1 MTENLAH
8 PQFSKGL
15 SGYKVEEVD
24 SYIDKVLDTIKDLKD
39 QNEVLEEK
47 IGVLAESLQ
56 KYREDEDSL
65 REALLGAQKMGDS
78 IVKNANNKAEIT
90 MREASVKAAHIV
102 EEARKKVEDE
112 KDEQEAGRILD
123 NLLARQDEALQLAAA
138 VQTQLAQAE
147 TAAQDV
153 RRSED
158 DVADVRNRMERLR
171 EEQRALNGPAREV
184 LESQTTA
191 LRQLRALSSTLA
203 TEQERLAEL
212 EGRLISET
220 PARSIKNLPLL
231 LLGAALFLA
240 GAGTLLAA
248 WRLGV
253 TSLPLTQ
260 GLEMPVNLWSGYLI
274 LFCGVGF
281 LAAGLPHDGPER
293 RRRKNEFAHLQSRR
307 DACAAHVA
315 ELKEQARADAIANG
329 IRKENPNANIVYI
342 KGDQFTNE
350 LIAAIQ
356 NGKNIEF
363 RSKYREADLFLIDDV
378 QFIAGK
384 ESTQEEFFHTFNKL
398 YEEHKQIVMTSD
410 RKPSDMLTLE
420 DRLKT
425 RFEWGL
431 LADIQPPD
439 YETRMAILKNKAK
452 NLGLNLSDDVCNYI
466 AINVT
471 NNVRQ
476 IEGTV
481 KKILAYRDLNNMP
494 LDLPNISRAID
505 DMFKSEGNALPTPSL
520 IISQVCKFYSID
532 EVLLRGTQKNKG
544 TAEARQIAMYL
555 IRKLTNLSLP
565 DIGKEFARDHSTVL
579 YAIRKVEVAL
589 KNGDTTMQNNIRDIT
604 ANINSCL

>member
-1 MTENLAH
+1 MYSSAYVWAKVLSHMEERLGAVTVSAWFDDAEVVELNENNLILYSPSDFRQEIIRRRCTDYIQDALKEVFNSDAKLMVFGDEELDAFKQKGKSVSSMDFN
-8 PQFSKGL
+8 PQFTFDNFVVGPSNRFAHSAAIAVSK
-15 SGYKVEEVD
+15 
-24 SYIDKVLDTIKDLKD
+24 
-39 QNEVLEEK
+39 
-47 IGVLAESLQ
+47 
-56 KYREDEDSL
+56 
-65 REALLGAQKMGDS
+65 
-78 IVKNANNKAEIT
+78 
-90 MREASVKAAHIV
+90 
-102 EEARKKVEDE
+102 
-112 KDEQEAGRILD
+112 
-123 NLLARQDEALQLAAA
+123 
-138 VQTQLAQAE
+138 
-147 TAAQDV
+147 
-153 RRSED
+153 
-158 DVADVRNRMERLR
+158 
-171 EEQRALNGPAREV
+171 
-184 LESQTTA
+184 
-191 LRQLRALSSTLA
+191 
-203 TEQERLAEL
+203 
-212 EGRLISET
+212 T
-220 PARSIKNLPLL
+220 PGQVYNP
-231 LLGAALFLA
+231 LFLY
-240 GAGTLLAA
+240 G
-248 WRLGV
+248 
-253 TSLPLTQ
+253 P
-260 GLEMPVNLWSGYLI
+260 P
-274 LFCGVGF
+274 GVG
-281 LAAGLPHDGPER
+281 
-293 RRRKNEFAHLQSRR
+293 KTHL
-307 DACAAHVA
+307 
-315 ELKEQARADAIANG
+315 LYAIANG
-329 IRKENPNANIVYI
+329 IRKENPDANIVYI

>member
-1 MTENLAH
+1 MYSSAYVWAKVLSHMEERLGAVTVSAWFDDAEVVELNENNLILYSPSDFRREIIRRRCTDYIQDALKEVFNSDAKLMVFGDEELDAFKQKGKSVSSMDFN
-8 PQFSKGL
+8 PQFTFDNFVVGPSNRFAHSAAIAVSK
-15 SGYKVEEVD
+15 
-24 SYIDKVLDTIKDLKD
+24 
-39 QNEVLEEK
+39 
-47 IGVLAESLQ
+47 
-56 KYREDEDSL
+56 
-65 REALLGAQKMGDS
+65 
-78 IVKNANNKAEIT
+78 
-90 MREASVKAAHIV
+90 
-102 EEARKKVEDE
+102 
-112 KDEQEAGRILD
+112 
-123 NLLARQDEALQLAAA
+123 
-138 VQTQLAQAE
+138 
-147 TAAQDV
+147 
-153 RRSED
+153 
-158 DVADVRNRMERLR
+158 
-171 EEQRALNGPAREV
+171 
-184 LESQTTA
+184 
-191 LRQLRALSSTLA
+191 
-203 TEQERLAEL
+203 
-212 EGRLISET
+212 T
-220 PARSIKNLPLL
+220 PGQVYNP
-231 LLGAALFLA
+231 LFLY
-240 GAGTLLAA
+240 G
-248 WRLGV
+248 
-253 TSLPLTQ
+253 P
-260 GLEMPVNLWSGYLI
+260 P
-274 LFCGVGF
+274 GVG
-281 LAAGLPHDGPER
+281 
-293 RRRKNEFAHLQSRR
+293 KTHL
-307 DACAAHVA
+307 
-315 ELKEQARADAIANG
+315 LYAIANG

-425 RFEWGL
+425 RIEWGL

>member
-1 MTENLAH
+1 MYSSAYVWAKVLSHMEERLGAVTVSAWFDDAEVVELNENNLILYSPSDFRREIIRRRCTDYIQDALKEVFNSDAKLMVFGDEELDTFKQKGKSVSSMDFN
-8 PQFSKGL
+8 PQFTFDNFVVGPSNRFAHSAAIAVSK
-15 SGYKVEEVD
+15 
-24 SYIDKVLDTIKDLKD
+24 
-39 QNEVLEEK
+39 
-47 IGVLAESLQ
+47 
-56 KYREDEDSL
+56 
-65 REALLGAQKMGDS
+65 
-78 IVKNANNKAEIT
+78 
-90 MREASVKAAHIV
+90 
-102 EEARKKVEDE
+102 
-112 KDEQEAGRILD
+112 
-123 NLLARQDEALQLAAA
+123 
-138 VQTQLAQAE
+138 
-147 TAAQDV
+147 
-153 RRSED
+153 
-158 DVADVRNRMERLR
+158 
-171 EEQRALNGPAREV
+171 
-184 LESQTTA
+184 
-191 LRQLRALSSTLA
+191 
-203 TEQERLAEL
+203 
-212 EGRLISET
+212 T
-220 PARSIKNLPLL
+220 PGQVYNP
-231 LLGAALFLA
+231 LFLY
-240 GAGTLLAA
+240 G
-248 WRLGV
+248 
-253 TSLPLTQ
+253 P
-260 GLEMPVNLWSGYLI
+260 P
-274 LFCGVGF
+274 GVG
-281 LAAGLPHDGPER
+281 
-293 RRRKNEFAHLQSRR
+293 KTHL
-307 DACAAHVA
+307 
-315 ELKEQARADAIANG
+315 LYAIANG

-481 KKILAYRDLNNMP
+481 NKILAYRDLNNMP